1 MPAPHA
7 GRASTLRPHVVWFGE
22 MPLKL
27 DAIYDALAACD
38 LFLSVGTSGQ
48 VYPAA
53 GFVGEIRRQGR
64 GRSVE
69 LNLEPSEVSALF
81 DERRHGPAGEV
92 VARYVEELLSAP
104 D

>member
-1 MPAPHA
+1 
-7 GRASTLRPHVVWFGE
+7 VVWFGE
-22 MPLKL
+22 MPLEL
-27 DAIYDALAACD
+27 AAIHDTLAACD

-53 GFVGEIRRQGR
+53 GFVQEIRRHGR
-64 GRSVE
+64 ARSVE

-81 DERRHGPAGEV
+81 DERRHGPASEV
-92 VARYVEELLSAP
+92 VPRYVGDLVGRP